1 MAMSPRLL
9 RPRASGFPLDAAT
22 RTVAYSMRRMRSAYT
37 GPAVRIR
44 RSSDSAESDFTPAQ
58 IQNGTMAAW
67 IGSGSDGF
75 VRTWYDQSGNGLH
88 SQQATAANQPRIDT
102 TQSRFGVASV
112 LFDGSNDSLTAGGQS
127 GFAFGTGD
135 FTVELW
141 IRMTSTQTVEQIFD
155 FRDTVN
161 PALAKP
167 QINLALEGAVNR
179 QAVWYINNTVNIR
192 GTTNIATA
200 TWYHVAVSRSG
211 TSTRLFINGT
221 QEGSTWTDSTDYTV
235 GTGRPCVGANG
246 SDFNPAQFFSG
257 YMDEIR
263 MTKGRADYTANFT
276 APTR

>member
-1 MAMSPRLL
+1 MSPRLL

-44 RSSDSAESDFTPAQ
+44 RSSDSAESDFTPSQ

-67 IGSGSDGF
+67 IGSGNDGF
-75 VRTWYDQSGNGLH
+75 IRTWYDQSGNGLNCE
-88 SQQATAANQPRIDT
+88 QATAANQPRIDT
-102 TQSRFGVASV
+102 AQSRFGVASV
-112 LFDGSNDSLTAGGQS
+112 FFDGTNDRLTAAGQS

-141 IRMTSTQTVEQIFD
+141 VRMTAVSAVEQIFD
-155 FRDTVN
+155 FRSPGDTLPV
-161 PALAKP
+161 PR
-167 QINLALEGAVNR
+167 INLALEGATNR
-179 QAVWYINNTVNIR
+179 QAVWYILNNIQIR
-192 GTTNIATA
+192 GTTNFTTA
-200 TWYHVAVSRSG
+200 TWYHIAVSRSG

-221 QEGSTWTDSTDYTV
+221 QEGSTWTDSTNYTV
-235 GTGRPCVGANG
+235 GSG
-246 SDFNPAQFFSG
+246 SPMFGGNAESLLAAQFFSG